1 MINLVEKKFF
11 DSTQKAIEKFGNGFC
26 FSALYGSQNYGLD
39 TPNSDVD
46 IKVGFLPSPQDVLLG
61 GKRQATTL
69 TENGSTDNTILAKD
83 LRDVFVEFYKQN
95 LNFLEILV
103 TPWFYA
109 SHEFAPIFNELR
121 NNSNDVARYYE
132 RGFYLCSCG
141 LFNKLNTDFERGR
154 FDVKKFTFG
163 MYLYDF
169 VSKYH
174 HDYDF
179 KDCFESE
186 NTDYYKEVRSTPL
199 TPELFEDYTK
209 YWNDTKILMDAYF
222 QMANNMSTNKNKYTR
237 KWMDDLLYGYTWKY
251 VVAEGT

>member
-1 MINLVEKKFF
+1 MIEKKFF
-11 DSTQKAIEKFGNGFC
+11 ESTQKAIEKFGNGFC
-26 FSALYGSQNYGLD
+26 FSALYGSQNYGLN

-46 IKVGFLPSPQDVLLG
+46 IKVGFLPSPQEVLLG

-109 SHEFAPIFNELR
+109 SHEFAPVFNELR
-121 NNSNDVARYYE
+121 NNNNDVAHYYE

-186 NTDYYKEVRSTPL
+186 NIDYYKEVRSTPL
-199 TPELFEDYTK
+199 TPELFEDYMK
-209 YWNDTKILMDAYF
+209 YWKDSEALMDAYF
-222 QMANNMSTNKNKYTR
+222 QMANSMPSYKNECTR
-237 KWMDDLLYGYTWKY
+237 KWMDDLLYDYTWKY
-251 VVAEGT
+251 VVTEGR